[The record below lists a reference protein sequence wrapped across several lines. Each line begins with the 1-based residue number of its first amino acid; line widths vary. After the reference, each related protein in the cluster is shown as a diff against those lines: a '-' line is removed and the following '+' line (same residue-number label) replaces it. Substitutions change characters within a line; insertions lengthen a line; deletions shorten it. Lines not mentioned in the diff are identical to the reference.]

1 MNRTRIK
8 IAVFLSGILL
18 LVSSCVNEAHDS
30 AKQIVEKFLK
40 EYSDYSCGRLPFGT
54 TLNLLIKDLYPDLAD
69 EIILMDESEKS
80 AYWIRVDKYEITDV
94 EDKGTRIIVTTE
106 CITPDLRKET
116 VTFSF
121 DKESITSLKEKTP
134 IESSKGLLE
143 YKKNKLFKYYT
154 PYFDETSVRT
164 DIKALKRVQKAS
176 DSEIFS
182 WATLKVGFEIIEQ
195 RILKS
200 NSRNIS
206 GYVKLKNTTEYDIM
220 DIDLVVRL
228 YDVPD
233 ARNSD
238 KRIIKETRVPV
249 SLAPKNENTYI
260 EWSVPMVSGA
270 MSCNIFIDYNSF
282 YLQYLIV
289 MRTYQDMGLQGPDL
303 MEFEAMLQ

>member
-18 LVSSCVNEAHDS
+18 LISSCVNETHDS

-121 DKESITSLKEKTP
+121 DKESIASLKEKTP

-143 YKKNKLFKYYT
+143 YKKNELFKYYT

-164 DIKALKRVQKAS
+164 DIKALKRVQKAN

-195 RILKS
+195 KILKS

-260 EWSVPMVSGA
+260 EWSVPMVSGT

-282 YLQYLIV
+282 YLKYLIV

>member
-18 LVSSCVNEAHDS
+18 LISSCINETHDS

-40 EYSDYSCGRLPFGT
+40 EYSDYSCGRLPLGT

-69 EIILMDESEKS
+69 EIILLDESEKS
-80 AYWIRVDKYEITDV
+80 AYWIRVDKYEITDI
-94 EDKGTRIIVTTE
+94 EDKGARIIVTTE

-121 DKESITSLKEKTP
+121 DKESIASLKEKTP
-134 IESSKGLLE
+134 IESSKGLLD
-143 YKKNKLFKYYT
+143 YKKNELFKYYT

-164 DIKALKRVQKAS
+164 DIKALKRVQKAN

-182 WATLKVGFEIIEQ
+182 WATLKVGFEITEQ
-195 RILKS
+195 RILQS

-249 SLAPKNENTYI
+249 SLAKKNENTYI
-260 EWSVPMVSGA
+260 EWSVPMVRGA

-282 YLQYLIV
+282 YLKYLIV